1 MSRHV
6 EPQRWG
12 DMFAGRVSDMERET
26 MQAHAK
32 ECTAC
37 KRTRDRVGRASDT
50 FTAIREQP
58 APELPWDGVRARVHW
73 SVSKERRERRDQEAA
88 AKEPPRGRL
97 IAWTAAALV
106 AAAGVAI
113 GVYAVM
119 PEEKPAQAPIAV
131 MPPAVPDHAPLAHHV
146 PAPTPAPLA
155 GLVSRI
161 AGHTDDVLIDGV
173 RPTDLFSRRLVAG
186 TVIATGDGRIDVQFG
201 DASAFALGPR
211 STLELRRFDAE
222 MIELRVDGTL
232 DVEVAPRT
240 AGQRFVV
247 VAGEHTVEV
256 RGTQFQVR
264 RDAARTMVACRH
276 GLVAVRDRN
285 AQVDVGAARQIA
297 IPAGEAVSGDHV
309 VPLSVDELA
318 SLADATPLRVAW
330 TDVDTLLPSS
340 APLEIATVG
349 RRDVRVDGIEL
360 GAAPMIVRVMPG
372 RHTVEATDHAGR
384 YRRAGWIDVGAPKA
398 NAKPARLEVAIE
410 APVSATGVADRR
422 RQLRAG
428 IDRQKLAR
436 CTRSI
441 AKAGLSDTFVQV
453 EIAVDPA
460 GAIGFL
466 NVIDTDL
473 PSTTAACVREVLA
486 EVAFGKGPAAT
497 WRERIDL

>member
-1 MSRHV
+1 MSGPHV
-6 EPQRWG
+6 KPQRWA
-12 DMFAGRVSDMERET
+12 DMFAGRVDEAERAT
-26 MQAHAK
+26 MNAHAK
-32 ECTAC
+32 ECKAC
-37 KRTRDRVGRASDT
+37 KRARDRVGRASDS

-73 SVSKERRERRDQEAA
+73 AVSKERRDQESGKLA
-88 AKEPPRGRL
+88 PPRGRL
-97 IAWTAAALV
+97 FAWTAVALL
-106 AAAGVAI
+106 AAAGVAVGI
-113 GVYAVM
+113 YTLLPVED
-119 PEEKPAQAPIAV
+119 PDTQLPIAR
-131 MPPAVPDHAPLAHHV
+131 MSPTPHTQSPAEVPV
-146 PAPTPAPLA
+146 TKPAPLA

-161 AGHTDDVLIDGV
+161 AGQTNDVLIDGV
-173 RPTDLFSRRLVAG
+173 RPKDLFSRRLVPG
-186 TVIATGDGRIDVQFG
+186 TVIATGDSRIDVQFG

-222 MIELRVDGTL
+222 TIELRVDGTL

-240 AGQRFVV
+240 TGQRFVV

-264 RDAARTMVACRH
+264 RSDARTTVACRH
-276 GLVAVRDRN
+276 GLVAVRDRS

-297 IPAGEAVSGDHV
+297 IAAGETVSADHV

-318 SLADATPLRVAW
+318 QLADATPLRVPAW
-330 TDVDTLLPSS
+330 TDVDTLS

-384 YRRAGWIDVGAPKA
+384 YRRAGWVDVAPRTGSS
-398 NAKPARLEVAIE
+398 KPVRLEVAAE
-410 APVSATGVADRR
+410 PAPNTSGVSTRQK
-422 RQLRAG
+422 QLRTG
-428 IDRQKLAR
+428 IDRSRLAR

-441 AKAGLSDTFVQV
+441 AKAGMTDTFVQV
-453 EIAVDPA
+453 EISVDA
-460 GAIGFL
+460 MGAIGFL

-473 PSTTAACVREVLA
+473 PSATAACVREVLA
-486 EVAFGKGPAAT
+486 DVAFGKGAAAT

>member
-1 MSRHV
+1 MSHV
-6 EPQRWG
+6 KPERWA
-12 DMFAGRVSDMERET
+12 DMFAGRVDDAERAV

-32 ECTAC
+32 ECKAC
-37 KRTRDRVGRASDT
+37 KRARDRVGRASDS

-58 APELPWDGVRARVHW
+58 APEQPWDSVRARVHW
-73 SVSKERRERRDQEAA
+73 AVSKERRDQEAA
-88 AKEPPRGRL
+88 KQSPPRGRL
-97 IAWTAAALV
+97 IAWTCVALV

-113 GVYAVM
+113 GVYTLM
-119 PEEKPAQAPIAV
+119 PDEPAPTTAPIATT
-131 MPPAVPDHAPLAHHV
+131 PPPVPAHAPLAQHA
-146 PAPTPAPLA
+146 PAAKPAPLA
-155 GLVSRI
+155 GLVSRV
-161 AGHTDDVLIDGV
+161 AGHTNDVLVDGV

-232 DVEVAPRT
+232 DVEVAPRA
-240 AGQRFVV
+240 AGQRFLVI
-247 VAGEHTVEV
+247 AGEHTVEV

-264 RDAARTMVACRH
+264 RDDKRTMVACRH
-276 GLVAVRDRN
+276 GLVAVRDRS

-297 IPAGEAVSGDHV
+297 IAAGESVSADRV
-309 VPLSVDELA
+309 VPLSVEELA
-318 SLADATPLRVAW
+318 QLADATPLRVPAW

-384 YRRAGWIDVGAPKA
+384 YRRAGWIDVGAPHA
-398 NAKPARLEVAIE
+398 NTKPARLDVASE
-410 APVSATGVADRR
+410 PAPNTSGLSTRQK
-422 RQLRAG
+422 QLRTG
-428 IDRQKLAR
+428 IDHQKLAR

-441 AKAGLSDTFVQV
+441 AKAGMTDTFVQV
-453 EIAVDPA
+453 EIAVDA
-460 GAIGFL
+460 TGAIGLL

-486 EVAFGKGPAAT
+486 EVSFGKGPAAT

>member
-12 DMFAGRVSDMERET
+12 DMFAGRLSEAERET
-26 MQAHAK
+26 MEAHAK
-32 ECTAC
+32 QCTAC

-58 APELPWDGVRARVHW
+58 TPELPWDGVRARVHW
-73 SVSKERRERRDQEAA
+73 SVSKERRDQEAA
-88 AKEPPRGRL
+88 AKAPPRGRM
-97 IAWTAAALV
+97 IAWTGAALV
-106 AAAGVAI
+106 AAAGVAV
-113 GVYAVM
+113 GVYAMM
-119 PEEKPAQAPIAV
+119 PDEKSAQPPIAIT
-131 MPPAVPDHAPLAHHV
+131 PPVVPDHAPLAHHV
-146 PAPTPAPLA
+146 PAPTPAPLT

-161 AGHTDDVLIDGV
+161 AGHTDDVLVDGV
-173 RPTDLFSRRLVAG
+173 RPTDLFSRRIVAG

-232 DVEVAPRT
+232 DVEVAPRA

-297 IPAGEAVSGDHV
+297 IAAGETVSADHV
-309 VPLSVDELA
+309 VPLSVEELA
-318 SLADATPLRVAW
+318 VLADATPLRVPAW

-398 NAKPARLEVAIE
+398 NTKPARLEVAAE
-410 APVSATGVADRR
+410 PAVSTTGVADRR

-441 AKAGLSDTFVQV
+441 AKAGLTDTFVQV
-453 EIAVDPA
+453 EIAVDPT

-486 EVAFGKGPAAT
+486 EVAFGKGPTAT